1 MAAPRPIDPRKL
13 EQQVASGKL
22 APVYVLYGADVK
34 RVEAIVDAIEATIDP
49 ADRAFA
55 VDRLYAAEDGG
66 SPVDIVAAAR
76 SLPML
81 GDRRIVIVLRAER
94 FLKPKRAAKA
104 AADDDADVPGAD
116 EGEQADLQPIEEYVD
131 APVSSTTLVFVAADI
146 DKGRRLTKRLLAA
159 ATVAEFTMGPSDAK
173 APGAAREVK
182 AAAVALVQEEMARA
196 ERAIEPAGVQLLV
209 QRSGGDVSQLRG
221 DIERLLLYTQG
232 QKRISAEDVSEIIS
246 TEVAVEDEW
255 AVVNAIGNGEAGRA
269 LREVAKRLDRG
280 DSPHALLGQLR
291 WWVSVRLAEGDPSRV
306 KPAVEALL
314 RTDLALK
321 SSGGDERVLI
331 ERLVVDLTGRPIARY

>member
-22 APVYVLYGADVK
+22 APIYVLYGADVK

-55 VDRLYAAEDGG
+55 VERLYAAEDGG

-104 AADDDADVPGAD
+104 AADDDGDVASGD

-131 APVSSTTLVFVAADI
+131 DPVSSTTLVFVAADI

-173 APGAAREVK
+173 APGAAREV
-182 AAAVALVQEEMARA
+182 
-196 ERAIEPAGVQLLV
+196 
-209 QRSGGDVSQLRG
+209 
-221 DIERLLLYTQG
+221 
-232 QKRISAEDVSEIIS
+232 
-246 TEVAVEDEW
+246 
-255 AVVNAIGNGEAGRA
+255 
-269 LREVAKRLDRG
+269 
-280 DSPHALLGQLR
+280 
-291 WWVSVRLAEGDPSRV
+291 
-306 KPAVEALL
+306 
-314 RTDLALK
+314 
-321 SSGGDERVLI
+321 
-331 ERLVVDLTGRPIARY
+331 